1 MKKIALLLFGVLL
14 LFSCQ
19 NQKNKAPQKKSLN
32 KEIVFKS
39 DLQVKL
45 IDSTG
50 KEIAIFNTELA
61 DDEYK
66 RQTGLMYRKKMDDNQ
81 AMLFVF
87 NDESPRFFYMKNTY
101 IPLDI
106 IYIDKNKKIVSWAE
120 NAIPLDETS
129 LPSHF
134 PAKYVLEIKG
144 GLIDQLGI
152 KKGMS
157 LEFTLPKQD

>member
-1 MKKIALLLFGVLL
+1 MKNIYLFGLIIII

-19 NQKNKAPQKKSLN
+19 SKPAKQTHKNINREISF
-32 KEIVFKS
+32 KE
-39 DLQVKL
+39 DLKVRI

-50 KEIAIFNTELA
+50 KEIANFNTELA

-66 RQTGLMYRKKMDDNQ
+66 RQTGLMYRKKMQNNQ

-87 NDESPRFFYMKNTY
+87 KNEEPRYFYMKNTF

-106 IYIDKNKKIVSWAE
+106 IYINRNKEIVSWVE
-120 NAIPLDETS
+120 NAKPLDETS
-129 LPSHF
+129 LPSHL
-134 PAKYVLEIKG
+134 PAQYVLEIKG

-152 KKGMS
+152 KKGMKLDFS
-157 LEFTLPKQD
+157 LPKKD